1 MTGPLDKNIEIN
13 GIKFDAIGWFPIA
26 LRERG
31 DAIVLTVQL
40 ADGEYTG
47 SQVSECLVGA
57 TLSGHKI
64 RGVEMFAV
72 EQQTDKTIGILI

>member
-1 MTGPLDKNIEIN
+1 MTSPADQDIEIN
-13 GIKFDAIGWFPIA
+13 RIKFDALGWFPLA

-31 DAIVLTVQL
+31 DGIMLTAQL
-40 ADGEYTG
+40 KDGEYTG
-47 SQVSECLVGA
+47 DQVSSSLIGQ

-72 EQQTDKTIGILI
+72 DQQTDKKIAILI